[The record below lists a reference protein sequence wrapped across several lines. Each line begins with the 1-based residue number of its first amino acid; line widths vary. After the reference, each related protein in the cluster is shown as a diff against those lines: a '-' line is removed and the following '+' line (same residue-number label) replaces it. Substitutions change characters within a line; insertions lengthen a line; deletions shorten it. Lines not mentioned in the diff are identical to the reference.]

1 MFTGIVEG
9 VAKILS
15 IVATEGRMILILTAA
30 WLDDLAIGDSLAV
43 NGVCLTVTTIDGDR
57 YHFDIVPETLQRT
70 NLGQLKEN
78 DHVNIE
84 RSMQVGARIGGHFVQ
99 GHVDAVGE
107 IVEWR
112 QANIDSSDCY
122 LAKIAIDRKLAPY
135 LVNKGYVTIDGM
147 SITIIEARDDYF
159 TVTLIPHTVET
170 TIAKSYQCGSR
181 VNIETDVLGKYIVKL
196 NQANE
201 VSHA

>member
-15 IVATEGRMILILTAA
+15 IVVTEGRMILILTAA

-43 NGVCLTVTTIDGDR
+43 NGVCLTVTTIDGDH

-78 DHVNIE
+78 DAVNIE
-84 RSMQVGARIGGHFVQ
+84 RSLQVGERIGGHFVQ
-99 GHVDAVGE
+99 GHIDTVGE
-107 IVEWR
+107 IIEWR
-112 QANIDSSDCY
+112 EASDDSNNCY
-122 LAKIAIDRKLAPY
+122 LAKISIDKNLAPY
-135 LVNKGYVTIDGM
+135 LVNKGFITIDGM
-147 SITIIEARDDYF
+147 SITIIEASDNYF
-159 TVTLIPHTVET
+159 TVTLIPHTVAT
-170 TIAKSYQCGSR
+170 TVAKSYQCGSR

-196 NQANE
+196 NQKNEANY
-201 VSHA
+201 A